1 MAPHDVFCASPSS
14 TLYVVPPST
23 PDQAVVLAIDPG
35 LRVGYAYLNAEGAC
49 LLKGIESAEAVGA
62 RLQGHSLPIAVG
74 GGTERH
80 AILGRAA
87 ALGVGVT
94 VVNEE
99 GTSLEGRELWRNI
112 HGRRG
117 LRRVLPRGILL
128 PPGPID
134 DYAAWAIG
142 LRYLGIGL
150 KDVPLVELA

>member
-1 MAPHDVFCASPSS
+1 MSF
-14 TLYVVPPST
+14 TPP
-23 PDQAVVLAIDPG
+23 DRAVVLAIDPG
-35 LRVGYAYLNAEGAC
+35 YRVGYAYLNAEGAC
-49 LLKGIESAEAVGA
+49 LRRGIETAEAIGA
-62 RLQGHSLPIAVG
+62 RLQGHALSIAVG

-80 AILGRAA
+80 AILGQAA

-94 VVNEE
+94 VVNEA
-99 GTSLEGRELWRNI
+99 GTSLEGRELWRNT

-117 LRRVLPRGILL
+117 LRRWLPRGMQI

-150 KDVPLVELA
+150 NDAPLVDLA